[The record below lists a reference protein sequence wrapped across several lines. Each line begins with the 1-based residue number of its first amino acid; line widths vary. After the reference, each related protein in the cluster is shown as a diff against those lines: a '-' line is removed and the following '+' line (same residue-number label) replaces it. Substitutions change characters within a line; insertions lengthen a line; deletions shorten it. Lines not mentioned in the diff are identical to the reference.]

1 VPEVPE
7 EAAGQPRP
15 GQEEEGGDA
24 ERPPGHEEEGRR
36 LSVHCFL
43 KRSPDVSRCLGLNN
57 KGLHLPTAD

>member
-1 VPEVPE
+1 MPEVPE

-36 LSVHCFL
+36 LNA
-43 KRSPDVSRCLGLNN
+43 VSSNARQMSLAVWVY
-57 KGLHLPTAD
+57 KIKDFISPTAD

>member
-1 VPEVPE
+1 MPEVPE

-15 GQEEEGGDA
+15 RQEEEGGDA

-36 LSVHCFL
+36 LNA
-43 KRSPDVSRCLGLNN
+43 VSSNARQMSLAVLGLNN